1 MRLGLFVEMLLKKK
15 EINSNLVG
23 QFIEVLI
30 KFWKNGGALLFWC
43 DNQPLVYEAY
53 LFLKK
58 VEFPGDYPEC
68 NVRFV
73 GDYKGGQIMGQGNIE
88 NSQCGIFNN
97 KRRFSNGTYERYSLG
112 HNLLQIYEG
121 YTILYAK
128 IKKPGV
134 DLKEE
139 KNDIDENDLEEPTEG
154 RLFPFIP
161 FAYDHDKGLSVFIPH
176 QLKKVI

>member
-1 MRLGLFVEMLLKKK
+1 
-15 EINSNLVG
+15 
-23 QFIEVLI
+23 
-30 KFWKNGGALLFWC
+30 
-43 DNQPLVYEAY
+43 
-53 LFLKK
+53 
-58 VEFPGDYPEC
+58 
-68 NVRFV
+68 
-73 GDYKGGQIMGQGNIE
+73 MGQGNIE

-128 IKKPGV
+128 IKKSGV

-161 FAYDHDKGLSVFIPH
+161 FAYDHDKGLSVIFYPSSGEEGDIIIDGGFSKLFNEIEKTGTYRYILNCISWTS
-176 QLKKVI
+176 QFSKRIKEKGDSWV